1 MPLFSVVLIAIYT
14 ISIAL
19 LPETPIYLMR
29 QSKVE
34 AAMEAI
40 CYYKGKDSTN
50 QNDVREIEME
60 IDKIKRILDKQH
72 RMMENS
78 EWTPETI
85 AITRKA
91 ITIAIVLVLLYTYS
105 GVIPM
110 TAYAATIFQ
119 ETGSNL
125 TPNAS
130 AIVIGFIQ
138 IGGTYVGTLLVE
150 RVGRKVRLRMT
161 SN

>member
-1 MPLFSVVLIAIYT
+1 
-14 ISIAL
+14 
-19 LPETPIYLMR
+19 
-29 QSKVE
+29 
-34 AAMEAI
+34 
-40 CYYKGKDSTN
+40 
-50 QNDVREIEME
+50 ME
-60 IDKIKRILDKQH
+60 IDKIKRILDKNSL
-72 RMMENS
+72 MLENS

-85 AITRKA
+85 AIARKA

-125 TPNAS
+125 SPNMS

-138 IGGTYVGTLLVE
+138 LIGTYVGTVLVE
-150 RVGRKVRLRMT
+150 RVGRTVRPIHIHSIV
-161 SN
+161 SNLLSKS